1 VATPRERSVGGCSIT
16 SAEMTEQRYDP
27 KQIEPRWQ
35 AVWAQERTWEVSN
48 EPAGMNGAPGSATNS
63 PSPSSQHPKSYVL
76 EMLPYPSGEPHIG
89 HLKVY
94 SVGDAI
100 AHFHRRLG
108 HRVLHPMG
116 YDAFGLPA
124 ENHAINTGVNP
135 RESTAASIAS
145 FQRQFRE
152 WGISIDWSRELA
164 THEPS
169 YYRWTQWIF
178 LQLLHAG
185 LAYRKE
191 AAVKWCPNDQ
201 TVLANEQVVDGCCE
215 RCGAEVEIRQLEQW
229 FLRITDYAERLL
241 GDLDGIEWPEHV
253 KTMQRNW
260 IGRSEGAEVMFSCE
274 DLDPA
279 RVGGIPIDYPV
290 FTTRPDTLFGA
301 TFFVMAPE
309 HPDVLRL
316 AEGTE
321 HEQAVREY
329 VNQALTE
336 SNEERGAVD
345 KPKTGVAL
353 GRTVTNPVNGE
364 QIPMYV
370 ADYVLMEYGTGAIMA
385 VPAHDER
392 DYAFARAKGL
402 PIRRVIAGA
411 SDFPPADFSLTEPS
425 PESGSDS
432 SSQSGADPASI
443 TAAWERSDRSL
454 PYTGD
459 GPLVNS
465 DPRFDGM
472 NNREALAAIVQWLD
486 REGKGHA
493 SVNYRLRDWLVSR
506 QRYWGCPIPVV
517 YCERCGMV
525 PVPEEQLPVEL
536 PEIEDYAPR
545 GRSPLAAATDWV
557 TTRCPSCD
565 GEARRETD
573 TMDTFVDSSW
583 YFLRYC
589 DAANDEAAWDP
600 AVLRKWMPV
609 DQYIGGVEHAI
620 LHLMY
625 ARFFTKALADLG
637 HLDFQEPFQALFTQG
652 MVTKDG
658 AKMSKS
664 RGNVVSPASIVERYG
679 ADTAR
684 CYILFIAPP
693 DQDADWSDD
702 GVEGV
707 HRFLSRLW
715 RLAAEVGGTP
725 SRLREGADGRMR
737 PSEDSPHAASP
748 AGPHAALPQ
757 SAHAPTGTAIEG
769 DDLELL
775 RKTHWAIDKVS
786 TDLRRF
792 AFNTAIAAVMELLNE
807 CSRLREQASTVAL
820 SFALSTAASLLFPFA
835 PHLGAEVY
843 ERLTGERV
851 WEQPWPQADP
861 ALLERD
867 EYELVCQVN
876 GKLRD
881 RVSAPADASPEQLK
895 ELCRAAP
902 NVRAHLDGKEVVK
915 EIVVPGKLVNLV
927 VR

>member
-1 VATPRERSVGGCSIT
+1 MAER
-16 SAEMTEQRYDP
+16 RYDP
-27 KQIEPRWQ
+27 HQIEPRWQ
-35 AVWAQERTWEVSN
+35 ALWARERTWEVAN
-48 EPAGMNGAPGSATNS
+48 EAGPDGRGDQRSAAAS
-63 PSPSSQHPKSYVL
+63 DAEQALSSYVL

-100 AHFHRRLG
+100 AHYHRRTG

-124 ENHAINTGVNP
+124 ENHAIKTGVHP
-135 RESTAASIAS
+135 RDSTAASIES
-145 FQRQFRE
+145 FQREFRR

-164 THEPS
+164 THDPR

-178 LQLLHAG
+178 LELFRAG

-191 AAVKWCPNDQ
+191 AAVKWCPKDQ
-201 TVLANEQVVDGCCE
+201 TVLANEQVDAEGRCE
-215 RCGAEVEIRQLEQW
+215 RCGAIVEVRQLEQW

-241 GDLDGIEWPEHV
+241 NDLDGIEWPEHV

-260 IGRSEGAEVMFSCE
+260 IGRSEGAEVTFRCE

-279 RVGGIPIDYPV
+279 HPIDYPV

-316 AEGTE
+316 VEGTE
-321 HEQAVREY
+321 HEHEVRDY
-329 VNQALTE
+329 VNHALNE
-336 SNEERGAVD
+336 SNEERGNAE
-345 KPKTGVAL
+345 KEKTGAPL

-370 ADYVLMEYGTGAIMA
+370 ADYVLMEYGTGAVMA
-385 VPAHDER
+385 VPGHDER
-392 DYAFARAKGL
+392 DHAFARAYGL

-411 SDFPPADFSLTEPS
+411 SEPPRPTFTDKDSQVQADWGLTDE
-425 PESGSDS
+425 
-432 SSQSGADPASI
+432 
-443 TAAWERSDRSL
+443 SL
-454 PYTGD
+454 PYAGE

-465 DPRFDGM
+465 HPDFDGM
-472 NNREALAAIVQWLD
+472 PSREALGAIVQWLD

-493 SVNYRLRDWLVSR
+493 SVNYRLRDWLISR
-506 QRYWGCPIPVV
+506 QRYWGCPIPIV
-517 YCERCGMV
+517 YCEKCGMV
-525 PVPEEQLPVEL
+525 PVPDDELPVRL
-536 PEIEDYAPR
+536 PDIEDYTPK
-545 GRSPLAAATDWV
+545 GRSPLAAAEEWV
-557 TTRCPSCD
+557 NTTCPSCA
-565 GEARRETD
+565 GTARRETD

-589 DAANDEAAWDP
+589 DASNEQAAWDP
-600 AVLRKWMPV
+600 AVLKEWMPV

-637 HLDFQEPFQALFTQG
+637 HLDFHEPFKALFTQG

-664 RGNVVSPASIVERYG
+664 RGNVVSPAAIIERYG

-684 CYILFIAPP
+684 CYILFIGPP
-693 DQDADWSDD
+693 DQDADWSDE
-702 GVEGV
+702 GMEGV

-715 RLAAEVGGTP
+715 RLAVEVSGTG
-725 SRLREGADGRMR
+725 E
-737 PSEDSPHAASP
+737 EVPHAAP
-748 AGPHAALPQ
+748 PRVGTCADPP
-757 SAHAPTGTAIEG
+757 SAHAPTGDPPHAVGHGPAHVQARTAEG
-769 DDLELL
+769 GDDDLELL
-775 RKTHWAIDKVS
+775 RKAHWAIDKVS
-786 TDLRRF
+786 GDLRRF

-807 CSRLREQASTVAL
+807 CSRLRDRTGVDTQR
-820 SFALSTAASLLFPFA
+820 FALATAASLLFPFA
-835 PHLGAEVY
+835 PHVAADIY
-843 ERLTGERV
+843 DRLTGERV
-851 WEQPWPQADP
+851 WEQSWPQVDP
-861 ALLERD
+861 ELLERD

-881 RVSAPADASPEQLK
+881 RVQAAAGADTEELK

-902 NVRAHLDGKEVVK
+902 NVQAHLDGKQIVK